1 MTNATANRADS
12 ALQTNLARLGPLLER
27 VRSEGLGHVID
38 GVTSRAVDGEVFAN
52 HTPVDGSLI
61 CQVAR
66 GTAADVDRAALAAQ
80 KAFPG
85 WRDVSAA
92 RRRDLLHAIADAI
105 ERRADDI
112 AVLESWDS
120 GQPIRFMSKAAL
132 RGAEN
137 FRFYADR
144 AESAR
149 DGVALPTD
157 THLNYTVTHSD
168 RSGRRHHAVEHAL
181 HAVDLEDRTGA
192 GCGLHGGSQ
201 ARRVEPGHR
210 AAARADRARGRAAA
224 RRAQCRARSWRGG
237 RLCTDR
243 APRHT
248 RDRVRRRV
256 SDRLGDHAAG
266 VGDAEAPALRAR
278 RQEPGDRVR
287 RRGSRARARR
297 GDIHDLQPERRALH
311 LVEPVAH
318 PGIDRR
324 GVHRTARGARPPVAD
339 RASARPGDR
348 SRTADPRAAPREG
361 VVVLRGRA
369 WRRCAGRRGRRSR

>member
-137 FRFYADR
+137 FRFFADR
-144 AESAR
+144 AESRAT
-149 DGVALPTD
+149 GVALPTD
-157 THLNYTVTHSD
+157 DAPQL
-168 RSGRRHHAVEHAL
+168 HH
-181 HAVDLEDRTGA
+181 R
-192 GCGLHGGSQ
+192 
-201 ARRVEPGHR
+201 ARRSVRSASSRRGTRRSCCRPGR
-210 AAARADRARGRAAA
+210 SRRRWRPAARSCTSRPSG
-224 RRAQCRARSWRGG
+224 ARSPRRCSREIALEAGLPPGVLNVVHGSRRGG
-237 RLCTDR
+237 R
-243 APRHT
+243 
-248 RDRVRRRV
+248 
-256 SDRLGDHAAG
+256 
-266 VGDAEAPALRAR
+266 
-278 RQEPGDRVR
+278 
-287 RRGSRARARR
+287 
-297 GDIHDLQPERRALH
+297 
-311 LVEPVAH
+311 
-318 PGIDRR
+318 
-324 GVHRTARGARPPVAD
+324 
-339 RASARPGDR
+339 
-348 SRTADPRAAPREG
+348 
-361 VVVLRGRA
+361 
-369 WRRCAGRRGRRSR
+369 AGR